1 MGRVAGE
8 NLRDY
13 IWILVHSNHLG
24 ISANT
29 RATRRRNRYS
39 VASDIL
45 PGLPATQ
52 QPGNR
57 LSPFIFDLQ
66 GRSIDAIIE
75 MSRTVKR

>member
-1 MGRVAGE
+1 MGCVAGE

-13 IWILVHSNHLG
+13 TWILVHSNHLG

-45 PGLPATQ
+45 PGL
-52 QPGNR
+52 
-57 LSPFIFDLQ
+57 LSSQ
-66 GRSIDAIIE
+66 EID
-75 MSRTVKR
+75 